1 VKVLIA
7 GETGL
12 AGGAISREYKR
23 LGYEVEGI
31 SRKTVD
37 LLDQNKTLKFLMDC
51 RPELV
56 VDAAAMVGGIGANNA
71 YPVDFLLNNLRIQN
85 NLMESSFVAGVR
97 KFVFLGSSC
106 IYPKKAVQPIVEN
119 ALMTGQLEETNSAY
133 AIAKIAGI
141 EMIRSFRKQY
151 GLPWIS
157 LMPTNLYGPND
168 NFDLQSSHVLPALIR
183 KFIEAKESSN
193 PRVVLWGSGAPLRE
207 FLHVED
213 LARAVVLASE
223 SYDDDLHLN
232 VGTGQDI
239 SIFELATKI
248 SSLVGYQGEVLWD
261 DSMPDGTPR
270 KILDVGRIKSLG
282 WEPRISLEKGISSTI
297 AWYQDADRRG
307 AVRK

>member
-23 LGYEVEGI
+23 LGYEVAGI

-37 LLDQNKTLKFLMDC
+37 LLDQDKTLEFLMDC
-51 RPELV
+51 RPQLV

-71 YPVDFLLNNLRIQN
+71 YPVDFLLKNLRIQN
-85 NLMESSFVAGVR
+85 NLMESSFAAGVK

-183 KFIEAKESSN
+183 KFVEAKETSN

-261 DSMPDGTPR
+261 DSKPDGTPR
-270 KILDVGRIKSLG
+270 KVLDVGRIKSLG
-282 WEPRISLEKGISSTI
+282 WEPKITLETGIASTI
-297 AWYQDADRRG
+297 AWYQDADSRG
-307 AVRK
+307 VVRK

>member
-1 VKVLIA
+1 MKVLIA

-37 LLDQNKTLKFLMDC
+37 LLDQDKTLEFLMDC

-71 YPVDFLLNNLRIQN
+71 FPVDFLLNNLRIQN

-183 KFIEAKESSN
+183 KFIEATEFSDPS
-193 PRVVLWGSGAPLRE
+193 VVLWGSGAPLRE
-207 FLHVED
+207 FLHVDD

-239 SIFELATKI
+239 SIFELAMKI
-248 SSLVGYQGEVLWD
+248 SAAVGYQGQVLWD

-270 KILDVGRIKSLG
+270 KVLNVGRIQSLG
-282 WEPRISLEKGISSTI
+282 WEPKITLEEGIASTI
-297 AWYQDADRRG
+297 AWYKDADSKG
-307 AVRK
+307 VIRK

>member
-1 VKVLIA
+1 MKVLIA